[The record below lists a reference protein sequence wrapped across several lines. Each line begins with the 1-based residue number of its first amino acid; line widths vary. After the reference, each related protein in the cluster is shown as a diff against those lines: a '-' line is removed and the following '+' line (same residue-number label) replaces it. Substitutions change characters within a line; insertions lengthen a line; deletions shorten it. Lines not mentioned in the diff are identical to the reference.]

1 MTYEHIII
9 IIFLIIAAYITIEG
23 IDILRLFIPCLFRPS
38 KQTMDKLRAD
48 MLKEAD
54 EVIKARKDKDA
65 KLLFYEKIGDTSSSI
80 DEIVDNLIEVLKKNN
95 VKIRLK
101 TEKNKL

>member
-65 KLLFYEKIGDTSSSI
+65 QLLFYEKIGDTSSSM
-80 DEIVDNLIEVLKKNN
+80 DEIVDNLIKVLKKNN
-95 VKIRLK
+95 VKIK
-101 TEKNKL
+101 